1 MLTVDLS
8 LTAGSSARRKQA
20 PVAPKGGGVV
30 AAPKAGGRVTA
41 PNAGG
46 GVTAPKTSGGGIT
59 LVSKKPLVSDFTSC
73 NSDGVLL
80 MSTRSLAEAHGDGP
94 VRQGECPALTTPSYR
109 PALTLPCPH
118 TAPPSHHPVLTV
130 QRRSVVAFIRDQG
143 AVLLTVG
150 RSYV

>member
-46 GVTAPKTSGGGIT
+46 GVTAPKTSGGIT

-130 QRRSVVAFIRDQG
+130 QRCSVVAFIRDQG